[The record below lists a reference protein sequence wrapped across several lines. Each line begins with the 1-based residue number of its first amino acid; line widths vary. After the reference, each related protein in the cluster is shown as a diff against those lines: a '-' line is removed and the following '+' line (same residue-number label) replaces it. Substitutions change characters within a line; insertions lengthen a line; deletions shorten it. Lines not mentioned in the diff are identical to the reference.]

1 MMYRLKHY
9 QGLLNLSRF
18 TRIEKHD
25 EQRYNVTSK
34 RNTGT
39 SKVVTETIT
48 IPQIIFFTPE
58 GYGGMQTSIDYDDS
72 VKRDEDFELIISLV
86 CQNKS
91 QNFDI
96 TKEQQI
102 LSENYEKLN
111 EQAVELKEAV
121 ETVKTFMDKIKIKLN
136 K

>member
-9 QGLLNLSRF
+9 QGLLNLGRF
-18 TRIEKHD
+18 TRIEKND
-25 EQRYNVTSK
+25 EERYKITTK

-39 SKVVTETIT
+39 PSVNTETTI
-48 IPQIIFFTPE
+48 IPQIIFYTPE
-58 GYGGMQTSIDYDDS
+58 GYGGMQTSIDYDDAA
-72 VKRDEDFELIISLV
+72 KRDEDFELIISLV

-111 EQAVELKEAV
+111 EQAVELREAV
-121 ETVKTFMDKIKIKLN
+121 ETVKTIMDKVKIKL